1 MKIAKKEEKKE
12 EKKYEE
18 KEMNGVSLRV
28 YESGFASLSVKVC
41 DGEIIIN
48 GRIAE
53 NKKGEPFF
61 SFPSRKGKDGEYR
74 NECYA
79 MGDDLRKTI
88 SDLVNTLID

>member
-1 MKIAKKEEKKE
+1 
-12 EKKYEE
+12 
-18 KEMNGVSLRV
+18 MNGISLRV

-48 GRIAE
+48 GRIVE
-53 NKKGEPFF
+53 NKRDGGYFF
-61 SFPSRKGKDGEYR
+61 SFPTRKTNDGKYV

-88 SDLVNTLID
+88 GDLVNALID